1 MAPGSA
7 DTPPAAPNVNALV
20 RHTLASVVQLGTDHG
35 VVGAGLVLDSQGH
48 ILTNSH
54 LIGHSK
60 RVGVGVYGISGAL
73 PATVVGTY
81 SPDDLVLIKLDSP
94 PPTLQPVEV
103 ADSSKA
109 LIGEPV
115 VAMGFPLGTPGS
127 VTTGVI
133 SAVGRTITQADL
145 FGAATI
151 PNVLQTSAAINPG
164 NIGGALVDNAGK
176 VVGMPI
182 AAGSADPPG
191 IGYAIP
197 ASTLTDIAAQLGK
210 SGRLTTSKRS
220 WIGVGVRSVT
230 RQGAPAG
237 AQVATVHPGSP
248 AAAAGLKSGDI
259 ITHLGTAPIPNAVAL
274 RAVLA
279 DTAPGP
285 TVPITL
291 ASPTGRT
298 RTLQIAL
305 APLLNP

>member
-1 MAPGSA
+1 
-7 DTPPAAPNVNALV
+7 VNALV

-35 VVGAGLVLDSQGH
+35 VVGAGLVLDIQGH

-54 LIGHSK
+54 FIGHLK
-60 RVGVGVYGISGAL
+60 HVGVGVYGVSGAL

-81 SPDDLVLIKLDSP
+81 SPDDLSLVKLDSP
-94 PPTLQPVEV
+94 PPRLQPVEL

-109 LIGEPV
+109 VIGEPV

-133 SAVGRTITQADL
+133 SAIGRTITQADL

-151 PNVLQTSAAINPG
+151 PNVIQTSAAINPG
-164 NIGGALVDNAGK
+164 NIGGALVDQAGK

-182 AAGSADPPG
+182 AAGLADPPG

-197 ASTLTDIAAQLGK
+197 ASTLIDISAQLIK
-210 SGRLTTSKRS
+210 SGRMATSKRS
-220 WIGVGVRSVT
+220 WLGVGVRNVT

-237 AQVATVHPGSP
+237 AEVATVHPGSP
-248 AAAAGLKSGDI
+248 AATAGLKPGDI
-259 ITHLGTAPIPNAVAL
+259 ITQLGTAPIPNAGAL

-279 DTAPGP
+279 NTAPGP
-285 TVPITL
+285 TVPVTL
-291 ASPTGRT
+291 ASRAGHTHT
-298 RTLQIAL
+298 VQITL
-305 APLLNP
+305 APLLSP